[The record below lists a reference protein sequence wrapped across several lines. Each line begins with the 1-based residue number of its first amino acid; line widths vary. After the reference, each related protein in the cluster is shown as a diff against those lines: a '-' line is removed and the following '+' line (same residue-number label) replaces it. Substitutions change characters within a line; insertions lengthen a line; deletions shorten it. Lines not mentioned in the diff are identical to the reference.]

1 MTYVIA
7 LNNPVKLPKMENS
20 IGSVVGKI
28 LTDKHKKKLKAFY
41 NRMDRSKSIE
51 VNFFFQYINM

>member
-7 LNNPVKLPKMENS
+7 LNNPVKLPKIENS
-20 IGSVVGKI
+20 IGSVVCKI
-28 LTDKHKKKLKAFY
+28 LTDKHKKLKAFY